1 MTRRNAGRAARIL
14 PWAAI
19 PAAVALV
26 TFAGRVG
33 GAHAADAANTATI
46 GFFYLTAVLGLA
58 AWGGWAVGAV
68 ASVAAMLCFNFFFI
82 PPFGTLT
89 VADPSHWSALFAFL
103 GASTL
108 TSRLV
113 ATARRE
119 AAQAELRRREIEILY
134 ELCFGLFTVSPRPGA
149 LGEAAG
155 RTLRAIGAEA
165 GALWLA
171 GEGSPAC
178 VIGAP
183 FDADPEALA
192 QVLGP
197 HDTILEVMPEED
209 GRWTA
214 YIPLAVGERVGGVL
228 AARGALASGAVLEPA
243 GRLLALAI
251 ERDRLLEEAAHLEAV
266 RESDALKTGLIRAVS
281 HDLRTPLT
289 AMRLEIESLDRQLQD
304 QPAPLASVRGL
315 SLAQERLE
323 RRIDHLL
330 SLARLEA
337 GVARPRP
344 EPVPPGELFRAARES
359 LALILAG
366 REVQVRVAAGCPDLW
381 ADPSLTLEALVNLLE
396 NAARAAPPGSPIELV
411 AMPETPETPG
421 PAGPTHVWVEVR
433 DAGPGMPA
441 GLRHLVDG
449 ARKPRQGGA
458 APGTAR
464 ESGDSAAGGL
474 GLHIARG
481 LAEANGGALFLIDR
495 AGEGRSGTVARLS
508 LPAAPVPEELPE

>member
-1 MTRRNAGRAARIL
+1 M
-14 PWAAI
+14 AI
-19 PAAVALV
+19 V
-26 TFAGRVG
+26 TLAGRVG
-33 GAHAADAANTATI
+33 GADATTI
-46 GFFYLTAVLGLA
+46 GFFYLAAVLGLA

-68 ASVAAMLCFNFFFI
+68 ASVAAMLCFNFFFL

-89 VADPSHWSALFAFL
+89 VADPSHWVALFAFL

-119 AAQAELRRREIEILY
+119 AAQAERQRREVEILY

-149 LGEAAG
+149 LGEEAG

-183 FDADPEALA
+183 FDADPVVLA
-192 QVLGP
+192 QVLGSR
-197 HDTILEVMPEED
+197 DGIQEVRPEE
-209 GRWTA
+209 GERRTA
-214 YIPLAVGERVGGVL
+214 YIPLAAGERVGGVL
-228 AARGALASGAVLEPA
+228 AARGALASRAVLEPA

-251 ERDRLLEEAAHLEAV
+251 ECDRLLEEAAHLEAV
-266 RESDALKTGLIRAVS
+266 RESDALKTGLMRAVS

-323 RRIDHLL
+323 RRIDNLL

-366 REVQVRVAAGCPDLW
+366 REVKVRVAAGCPDLW

-411 AMPETPETPG
+411 AMPETPD
-421 PAGPTHVWVEVR
+421 PADPVRVWVEVR

-441 GLRHLVDG
+441 ALRHLVDD
-449 ARKPRQGGA
+449 AREPRQGDA
-458 APGTAR
+458 APGRAR

-495 AGEGRSGTVARLS
+495 AGEGRSGTVARLR